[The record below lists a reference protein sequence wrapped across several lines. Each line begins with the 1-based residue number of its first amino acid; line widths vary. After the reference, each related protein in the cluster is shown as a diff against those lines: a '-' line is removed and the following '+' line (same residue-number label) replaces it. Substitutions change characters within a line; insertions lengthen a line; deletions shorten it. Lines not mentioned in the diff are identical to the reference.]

1 MLGIIL
7 GFLKA
12 TLYGLLQKWT
22 WTKVFS
28 WKTKFLP
35 IVGKKYLSSQW
46 AQPLLNYDE
55 CFFCCQRKYARGLR
69 QFCLGFG
76 GREMRRVNGLNGAQ
90 RRN

>member
-46 AQPLLNYDE
+46 AQPLLNYRMSVFSVAKESMQEAYDN
-55 CFFCCQRKYARGLR
+55 FA
-69 QFCLGFG
+69 
-76 GREMRRVNGLNGAQ
+76 
-90 RRN
+90 